1 MTYRP
6 RNRPS
11 DRLCALGVLAASA
24 ALLAACGG
32 SKMAGGA
39 RSGEEGVQA
48 SRAEE
53 GPWMTDLD
61 AAIQKAS
68 AEKKDL
74 LLNFTGS
81 DWCVWCQKL
90 KREVFD
96 DEEFRREGSKGFV
109 WVEIDFPQNRAS
121 IPVETQ
127 KKNQAWLE
135 KFGVEGFPTIILAD
149 PTGRPYAR
157 TGYRPG
163 GARKYLEHLAEFG
176 KVRALRD
183 EEFTKAAASG
193 GAERAGHLDRAL
205 EAVGESFALASYRDE
220 IRQIIDAD
228 ADDSAGLR
236 SKYEERIEL
245 AEVRKVLDR
254 VNREFDGENADEMLK
269 LVDEAKSKFGSKL
282 KPRVEIGTFR
292 VELLYAAGR
301 AEEAAKAVD
310 ELLAAEGLPANE
322 KVELGLRK
330 AAMLREGDRLD
341 DAVAV
346 FDGLLADAAV
356 EGEMRLRLRAQRA
369 DLLGDIGRTDEA
381 VRALDELI
389 ADPGAA
395 DVRTI
400 LYGMRAGILVEAGRK
415 LEAIRGLEKAEAALE
430 DPDAKAEI
438 RGMLDELRTAGAEVP
453 EAPSAPEPAGGEG

>member
-1 MTYRP
+1 MIR
-6 RNRPS
+6 RPS
-11 DRLCALGVLAASA
+11 TRPFDRLRALGVLAASA

-32 SKMAGGA
+32 KKIAGGP
-39 RSGEEGVQA
+39 RSGEEGAQA
-48 SRAEE
+48 PRAEE
-53 GPWMTDLD
+53 RPWMTDLD
-61 AAIQKAS
+61 AAIQRAS

-81 DWCVWCQKL
+81 DWCVWCMKL

-96 DEEFRREGSKGFV
+96 DEEFRSEGSKGFV

-121 IPVETQ
+121 MGVEAQ
-127 KKNQAWLE
+127 KKNQEWLE

-149 PTGRPYAR
+149 HKGRPYAR

-163 GARKYLEHLAEFG
+163 GAKKYLEHLAEFG

-183 EEFTKAAASG
+183 DELAKAAAAG
-193 GAERAGHLDRAL
+193 GAERAAHLDRAL

-220 IRQIIDAD
+220 IRQIIEAD
-228 ADDSAGLR
+228 ADDNAGLR

-269 LVDEAKSKFGSKL
+269 LVDEAKSRFGSKL
-282 KPRVEIGTFR
+282 KPRLELGTFR
-292 VELLYAAGR
+292 VELLHAAGR

-310 ELLAAEGLPANE
+310 ELLGAGGIPAETR
-322 KVELGLRK
+322 VELGLRK
-330 AAMLREGDRLD
+330 AAMLRERDRLD

-346 FDGLLADAAV
+346 FDGLLADAGV

-389 ADPGAA
+389 ADPAA
-395 DVRTI
+395 TDVRTI

-415 LEAIRGLEKAEAALE
+415 LDAIRGLEKAEAALE
-430 DPDAKAEI
+430 DADAKAEI
-438 RGMLDELRTAGAEVP
+438 RGMLDELRAEGT
-453 EAPSAPEPAGGEG
+453 EAPAGQEPPGGEG